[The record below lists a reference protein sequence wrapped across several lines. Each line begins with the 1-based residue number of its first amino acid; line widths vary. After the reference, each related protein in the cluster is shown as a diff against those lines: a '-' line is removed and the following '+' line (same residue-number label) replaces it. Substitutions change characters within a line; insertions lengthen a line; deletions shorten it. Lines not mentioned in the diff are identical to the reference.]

1 MGTSHMIKKIFGL
14 LDFIL
19 TGLGM
24 VGSVIINSESI
35 VNAII
40 LLIFCCFYAIGIKE
54 YIKNMDIR

>member
-1 MGTSHMIKKIFGL
+1 MIKKIFGL